1 MKSAVCILSA
11 VLGVV
16 IFAAGAHAGAATDQT
31 RQTVDKVFAIIS
43 DPALKPAAKQQERR
57 EKLRQVIYPR
67 FDFAEMAK
75 RSLGPHWNRISPQQ
89 QQDFVRVFTGLLE
102 NAYAEQI
109 EASEGEKVRYT
120 REQIDGDSAEVFT
133 KVITPKGE
141 EVAINYKL
149 HKVGSDWKAYD
160 VIVENISLVNNYRSQ
175 FNRVL
180 ANASFDELMRKMQQK
195 SPDVKG
201 SVSKG

>member
-1 MKSAVCILSA
+1 
-11 VLGVV
+11 
-16 IFAAGAHAGAATDQT
+16 
-31 RQTVDKVFAIIS
+31 
-43 DPALKPAAKQQERR
+43 
-57 EKLRQVIYPR
+57 
-67 FDFAEMAK
+67 MAK
-75 RSLGPHWNRISPQQ
+75 RSLGPHWGRISSQQ

-109 EASEGEKVRYT
+109 ETSEGEKVRYT
-120 REQIDGDSAEVFT
+120 REQIDGDNAEVFT

-149 HKVGSDWKAYD
+149 HNVAGDWKVYD
-160 VIVENISLVNNYRSQ
+160 VVVENISLVNNYRSQ

-180 ANASFDELMRKMQQK
+180 ANASFDDLMRKMQQR

>member
-1 MKSAVCILSA
+1 MKSAVCIVSA
-11 VLGVV
+11 LIG
-16 IFAAGAHAGAATDQT
+16 IAFFASGARAGAPTDQT
-31 RQTVDKVFAIIS
+31 RQTVDKVFAIIG

-57 EKLRQVIYPR
+57 EKLRQVIFPR
-67 FDFAEMAK
+67 FDFTEMAK

-89 QQDFVRVFTGLLE
+89 QQEFVKVFTGLLE

-120 REQIDGDSAEVFT
+120 REQIDGDSAQVFT

-141 EVAINYKL
+141 EIAINYKL
-149 HKVGSDWKAYD
+149 HDVGGDWRVYD
-160 VIVENISLVNNYRSQ
+160 VVVENISLVNNYRSQ

-201 SVSKG
+201 PVSKG

>member
-1 MKSAVCILSA
+1 MMKSAVRIVSFLIVALFA
-11 VLGVV
+11 VG
-16 IFAAGAHAGAATDQT
+16 AQAGAPTDQT
-31 RQTVDKVFAIIS
+31 RQTVDKVFSIVS
-43 DPALKPAAKQQERR
+43 DPSLKPAAKERERR

-67 FDFAEMAK
+67 FDFTDMAR

-89 QQDFVRVFTGLLE
+89 QQEFVRVFTGLLE

-109 EASEGEKVRYT
+109 EASEGEKVRYI
-120 REQIDGDSAEVFT
+120 REQIDGDNAEVFT

-149 HKVGSDWKAYD
+149 HNVGGDWKAYD

-195 SPDVKG
+195 G
-201 SVSKG
+201 

>member
-1 MKSAVCILSA
+1 MRSAVRIVSFLI
-11 VLGVV
+11 VV
-16 IFAAGAHAGAATDQT
+16 FFADAAHAGAPTDQT
-31 RQTVDKVFAIIS
+31 RQTVDKVFAIVR

-57 EKLRQVIYPR
+57 EKLRQVIFPR
-67 FDFAEMAK
+67 FDFTEMAK
-75 RSLGPHWNRISPQQ
+75 RSLGPHWGRISSQQ

-109 EASEGEKVRYT
+109 ETSEGEKVRYT
-120 REQIDGDSAEVFT
+120 REQIDGDNAEVFT

-149 HKVGSDWKAYD
+149 QNVAGDWKVYD
-160 VIVENISLVNNYRSQ
+160 VVVENISLVNNYRSQ

-180 ANASFDELMRKMQQK
+180 ANASFDDLMRKMQQR

>member
-1 MKSAVCILSA
+1 MRSAVRIVSFLI
-11 VLGVV
+11 VV
-16 IFAAGAHAGAATDQT
+16 FFADAAHAGAPTDQT
-31 RQTVDKVFAIIS
+31 RQTVDKVFAIVR

-57 EKLRQVIYPR
+57 EKLRQVIFPR
-67 FDFAEMAK
+67 FDFTEMAK
-75 RSLGPHWNRISPQQ
+75 RSLGPHWGRISSQQ

-109 EASEGEKVRYT
+109 ETSEGEKVRYT
-120 REQIDGDSAEVFT
+120 REQIDGDNAEVFT

-149 HKVGSDWKAYD
+149 HNVAGDWKVYD
-160 VIVENISLVNNYRSQ
+160 VVVENISLVNNYRSQ

-180 ANASFDELMRKMQQK
+180 ANASFDDLMRKMQQR